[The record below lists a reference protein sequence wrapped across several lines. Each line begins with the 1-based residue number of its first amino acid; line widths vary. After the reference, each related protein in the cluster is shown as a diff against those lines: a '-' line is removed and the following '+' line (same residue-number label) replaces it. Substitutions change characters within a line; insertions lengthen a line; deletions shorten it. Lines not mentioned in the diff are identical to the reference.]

1 MSSAVGLT
9 SARTGRSTLRMAYF
23 YVSHH
28 TYLHW
33 PRLNFRSL
41 AFVFDGIGRECEL
54 YPSVGLRHADESIR
68 ANFGHQPFRYDID
81 GHAHQQREAVWSTIL
96 DTPLSLDTTQL
107 VRAARLPTI
116 TCADG
121 LLSVPK
127 QELGHVP
134 EKDREAR
141 DEEMATLRPAL
152 DALVLGYL
160 THHGYSGTAKALRDR
175 IATRTKTNEVATD
188 TDTEMRLVS
197 AIPKEIHPPTLD
209 SPGLDS
215 RTVAVDSTT
224 MEDEMEKRAAIVRDV
239 LSGDAAGALANLE
252 LHFPQALATDQCLLR
267 LKLRCADFVAT
278 SLKLAEMYTDVQKE
292 RDTTIASEDGN
303 GLFNGAGAMDVDDD
317 SPSPGPD
324 AESMGKTSVDHI
336 TRAEYDRA
344 VADAIAY
351 GRKLQAEHKKDTRPE
366 VRMLLGRTFGVLA
379 FNDPRAALGESGTTI
394 TPDARAVLAGEVNT
408 AILREYLAYPILV

>member
-1 MSSAVGLT
+1 MSLAVGLT

-41 AFVFDGIGRECEL
+41 AFVFDGIGRDCEL

-96 DTPLSLDTTQL
+96 DTPLSLDTPQL

-121 LLSVPK
+121 LL
-127 QELGHVP
+127 
-134 EKDREAR
+134 
-141 DEEMATLRPAL
+141 
-152 DALVLGYL
+152 YL

-175 IATRTKTNEVATD
+175 IATRAKATEVATD
-188 TDTEMRLVS
+188 ADTEMKLLS
-197 AIPKEIHPPTLD
+197 AVPKEIHPPSLD

-215 RTVAVDSTT
+215 GTVAVDSTT